1 MKYGRKTTS
10 IARMKA
16 AKEMSDKGG
25 STFAD
30 ILPLIGMGTGAI
42 LAAPATGGAS
52 LAGLKAIAGGAA
64 VGGSL
69 GQGLGALASGAAE
82 KDVARM
88 GAGAVGLANLATDK
102 KSADIIRKL
111 LGGPKVTNRIGVL
124 GDSLYNRKVEDGKG
138 IEWDL
143 I

>member
-30 ILPLIGMGTGAI
+30 ILPLIGMG
-42 LAAPATGGAS
+42 GG
-52 LAGLKAIAGGAA
+52 AIAGGLLGGPVGALQGA
-64 VGGSL
+64 SLGGSI
-69 GQGLGALASGAAE
+69 GAGSGAMLSGAGE

-88 GAGAVGLANLATDK
+88 GAGALGLANLATDK

-111 LGGPKVTNRIGVL
+111 LGGPAANG
-124 GDSLYNRKVEDGKG
+124 G
-138 IEWDL
+138 IEV
-143 I
+143 IYR

>member
-16 AKEMSDKGG
+16 AKEMSDKEG

-30 ILPLIGMGTGAI
+30 ILPLIGMG
-42 LAAPATGGAS
+42 GG
-52 LAGLKAIAGGAA
+52 AIAGSFVGNPMAGAA
-64 VGGSL
+64 LGGSL
-69 GQGLGALASGAAE
+69 GQGLGAMASGAGE

-88 GAGAVGLANLATDK
+88 GAGALGLANLATDK

-111 LGGPKVTNRIGVL
+111 LGGPAGLNVNVADFCNFKRFNET
-124 GDSLYNRKVEDGKG
+124 DEAYEASY
-138 IEWDL
+138 
-143 I
+143 

>member
-30 ILPLIGMGTGAI
+30 ILPLIGMGGGAI
-42 LAAPATGGAS
+42 AGALLSGGNPIGALQGAS
-52 LAGLKAIAGGAA
+52 L
-64 VGGSL
+64 GGSI
-69 GQGLGALASGAAE
+69 GAGSGAMLSGAGE

-88 GAGAVGLANLATDK
+88 GAGALGLANLATDK
-102 KSADIIRKL
+102 KSADIIRKI
-111 LGGPKVTNRIGVL
+111 LGGPAANLNEFGRFKRMDVS
-124 GDSLYNRKVEDGKG
+124 DDG
-138 IEWDL
+138 IEVTY
-143 I
+143 

>member
-16 AKEMSDKGG
+16 AKEMSDKEG

-42 LAAPATGGAS
+42 AGSFTPAGPMA
-52 LAGLKAIAGGAA
+52 GAA
-64 VGGSL
+64 LGGSL
-69 GQGLGALASGAAE
+69 GRGLGALASGAGE

-88 GAGAVGLANLATDK
+88 GAGALGLANLATDK
-102 KSADIIRKL
+102 KSADIIRKI
-111 LGGPKVTNRIGVL
+111 LGGPAANLNEFGRFKRMDVS
-124 GDSLYNRKVEDGKG
+124 DDG
-138 IEWDL
+138 IEVTY
-143 I
+143 

>member
-16 AKEMSDKGG
+16 AKEMSDKEG

-30 ILPLIGMGTGAI
+30 ILPLIGMG
-42 LAAPATGGAS
+42 GG
-52 LAGLKAIAGGAA
+52 AIAGGLLGGPVGALQGA
-64 VGGSL
+64 SLGGSI
-69 GQGLGALASGAAE
+69 GAGSGAMLSGAGE
-82 KDVARM
+82 KDIARM
-88 GAGAVGLANLATDK
+88 GAGALGLANLATDK
-102 KSADIIRKL
+102 KSADIIRKI
-111 LGGPKVTNRIGVL
+111 LGGPKVTNRIGVI

>member
-30 ILPLIGMGTGAI
+30 ILPLIGMG
-42 LAAPATGGAS
+42 GG
-52 LAGLKAIAGGAA
+52 AIAGVVTGNPALALKGASIGGQ
-64 VGGSL
+64 VGR
-69 GQGLGALASGAAE
+69 GLGGMLSGAE
-82 KDVARM
+82 KKDAPRM
-88 GAGAVGLANLATDK
+88 GAGALGLANLATDK
-102 KSADIIRKL
+102 KSADIISKI